1 MAAERALDHLVLGVP
16 NLDRNVREFAA
27 AGFAVERTADPD
39 ATVVTARVSLGSAFL
54 TLTAF
59 GTTRSGYAARLLAK
73 TPLRK
78 SISSG
83 FRAVHLHVDDR
94 VVRIDADSPA
104 APTVIDGATPRSID
118 GANTVAVVT
127 ITLPDP
133 ATATANY
140 RALFGEPTTKNR
152 WQFGDTAVQLDAGSA
167 PRICVHLRSGTL
179 PLSAASMELTS
190 AAHDPGDAALQR
202 LAAAVQLQTVSYD
215 DRAGIDDAAFA
226 ELGELIERSYPRV
239 HAELTVENFAH
250 SRLYTWHGRDR
261 DRVGALFLAHLDVVP
276 VDDADLWTHPPFA
289 GVIDD
294 QFVWGRG
301 TIDDKSR
308 VFALLEA
315 IEGALT
321 EGFEPA
327 TTLMFAFGH
336 DEEIGGDQGA
346 AVIAEVLRT
355 RGVRAELLLDE
366 GGVITT
372 GIVDGVDRPV
382 ASIMVGEKGF
392 ATIRLSTTSPG
403 GHSSMPG
410 HETAVGRIAR
420 AVAAVQD
427 NRLPVRVIPPVL
439 DMVKRLVP
447 YMSEPR
453 RTALSAGTRTL
464 PRLIAQI
471 LTARPSTEALVRTT
485 TAPTMIRGGVKD
497 NVLPQTAEAF
507 VNFRILPGESV
518 ADVVAHCRTVIDDDA
533 VTLEVMQNMLAEPSP
548 VTPSDGAP
556 FALIADAARAVV
568 PDVAI
573 TTGLVPGATDSRH
586 YNAVAATRFNFAPI
600 VFEQADID
608 RIHGFDERISRINYG
623 RLIEFDRTLFRLISS
638 S

>member
-16 NLDRNVREFAA
+16 NLDRSVREFAA

-73 TPLRK
+73 TPLRE

-152 WQFGDTAVQLDAGSA
+152 WHFGNTAVQLDAGSA

-226 ELGELIERSYPRV
+226 ALGALIERSYPRV
-239 HAELTVENFAH
+239 HAELTVETFAH

-315 IEGALT
+315 IEGALSD
-321 EGFEPA
+321 GFEPA

-346 AVIAEVLRT
+346 AVIAEVLRS

-366 GGVITT
+366 GGVIAT

-392 ATIRLSTTSPG
+392 ATIRLSTASPG

-410 HETAVGRIAR
+410 RQTAVGRIAR

-497 NVLPQTAEAF
+497 NVLPQSAEAF

-556 FALIADAARAVV
+556 FALIADAARTVV

-586 YNAVAATRFNFAPI
+586 YNAVTAARFNFAPI